1 MSPQDKTVHPPE
13 REAVRSEL
21 VGSMPV
27 RMIRAT
33 IRGAAVVVAGGA
45 VLTLVGFLSLAGVVG
60 ALQADPS
67 DTVQED

>member
-1 MSPQDKTVHPPE
+1 MLPKDQTVHPPK

-21 VGSMPV
+21 VASMPV

-33 IRGAAVVVAGGA
+33 IRGAVVVVAGGA

-67 DTVQED
+67 DTVHED